1 MSGPIQTYLR
11 LLFTEAG
18 TSVTQDILPD
28 LLSFSYDDK
37 ETNEA
42 DEISIT
48 LKDPTGKWASKWKP
62 DGGEVVRAY
71 IASGTVDGK
80 KGRELF
86 CGKFFVDSLRTSGS
100 PRVFEMRAV
109 SIPMNTPIRRKMVT
123 KAWEKKTLKGI
134 AQEIAAAA
142 KVKLLFDSK
151 EDPSYDRQDQ
161 KAESNLKFLSRLCED
176 AGLSIKVTD
185 SQIVIFDQASYEKK
199 KPVKTLTLG
208 VSDILSWDFESQQS
222 ETYKSCTIS
231 YRNPKEKKKGSS
243 GSYVTGDFG
252 DIDKKAVAVA
262 SDGDYDINADP
273 KKKVNPA
280 VMTYTYV
287 DPDVEDNGQE
297 YQIKKR
303 ATSINEAMRIA
314 KATLRKL
321 NLRKMTGS
329 LSLVGDTSLVAGV
342 VIKLKGFGSFDG
354 GFIIESASHSVSTSG
369 YVTSLSVRRVNN
381 NY

>member
-109 SIPMNTPIRRKMVT
+109 SIPMNTPCR
-123 KAWEKKTLKGI
+123 A
-134 AQEIAAAA
+134 
-142 KVKLLFDSK
+142 
-151 EDPSYDRQDQ
+151 
-161 KAESNLKFLSRLCED
+161 FLSRCLFLLGGCFLLAD
-176 AGLSIKVTD
+176 FLGHAPKVE
-185 SQIVIFDQASYEKK
+185 QGELHA
-199 KPVKTLTLG
+199 
-208 VSDILSWDFESQQS
+208 
-222 ETYKSCTIS
+222 C
-231 YRNPKEKKKGSS
+231 
-243 GSYVTGDFG
+243 
-252 DIDKKAVAVA
+252 
-262 SDGDYDINADP
+262 
-273 KKKVNPA
+273 
-280 VMTYTYV
+280 
-287 DPDVEDNGQE
+287 
-297 YQIKKR
+297 
-303 ATSINEAMRIA
+303 
-314 KATLRKL
+314 
-321 NLRKMTGS
+321 
-329 LSLVGDTSLVAGV
+329 
-342 VIKLKGFGSFDG
+342 
-354 GFIIESASHSVSTSG
+354 
-369 YVTSLSVRRVNN
+369 
-381 NY
+381 

>member
-42 DEISIT
+42 DEISLT

-71 IASGTVDGK
+71 VASGTVDGK

-109 SIPMNTPIRRKMVT
+109 SIPLNTPIRRKMVT

-134 AQEIAAAA
+134 AQEIATAA
-142 KVKLLFDSK
+142 KVKLLFDSQ
-151 EDPSYDRQDQ
+151 DNPSYDRQDQ

-185 SQIVIFDQASYEKK
+185 SQIVIFDQAFYEKK
-199 KPVKTLTLG
+199 KPVKTLKLG

-222 ETYKSCTIS
+222 ETYKTCTVS
-231 YRNPKEKKKGSS
+231 WRDPKKKQKGSS
-243 GSYVTGDFG
+243 GGYNMDLEKDDGGD
-252 DIDKKAVAVA
+252 DPE
-262 SDGDYDINADP
+262 YDMDLQKV
-273 KKKVNPA
+273 KKKVNVA
-280 VMTYTYV
+280 VNTYTYT

-297 YQIKKR
+297 YQVKKR
-303 ATSINEAMRIA
+303 AASLDEAKRIA

-321 NLRKMTGS
+321 NLRSVTGS

-342 VIKLKGFGSFDG
+342 VVELKGFGSFDG
-354 GFIIESASHSVSTSG
+354 RFYIESASHSVSTSG
-369 YVTSLSVRRVNN
+369 YVTSISVRRVNS

>member
-11 LLFTEAG
+11 LLFTEAS

-42 DEISIT
+42 DEISLT

-62 DGGEVVRAY
+62 DGGEIVRAY
-71 IASGTVDGK
+71 IATGTVDGK

-109 SIPMNTPIRRKMVT
+109 SIPLNTPIRRKMVT

-134 AQEIAAAA
+134 AQEIATAA
-142 KVKLLFDSK
+142 KVKLLFDSQ
-151 EDPSYDRQDQ
+151 DNPSYDRQDQ

-185 SQIVIFDQASYEKK
+185 SQIVIFDQAFYEKK
-199 KPVKTLTLG
+199 KPVKTLKLG

-222 ETYKSCTIS
+222 ETYKTCTVS
-231 YRNPKEKKKGSS
+231 WRDPKKKQKGSS
-243 GSYVTGDFG
+243 GGYNMDLEKGDGG
-252 DIDKKAVAVA
+252 DDPE
-262 SDGDYDINADP
+262 YDMDLQKV
-273 KKKVNPA
+273 KKKVNVA
-280 VMTYTYV
+280 VNTYTYT

-297 YQIKKR
+297 YQVKKR
-303 ATSINEAMRIA
+303 AASLDEAKRIA

-321 NLRKMTGS
+321 NLRSVTGS

-342 VIKLKGFGSFDG
+342 VVELKGFGSFDG
-354 GFIIESASHSVSTSG
+354 RFYIESASHSVSTSG
-369 YVTSLSVRRVNN
+369 YVTSISVRRVNS

>member
-18 TSVTQDILPD
+18 KSVSEDILPD
-28 LLSFSYDDK
+28 LLSFTYDDK

-42 DEISIT
+42 DEISLT

-185 SQIVIFDQASYEKK
+185 SQIVIFDQAFYEKK

-243 GSYVTGDFG
+243 GSYVTGDFS

-262 SDGDYDINADP
+262 SDDDYDINADP

-280 VMTYTYV
+280 VMTYTYT
-287 DPDVEDNGQE
+287 DPDAEENGQE
-297 YQIKKR
+297 YQVKKR
-303 ATSINEAMRIA
+303 ATSLSEAKRIA

>member
-11 LLFTEAG
+11 LLFTEAS

-42 DEISIT
+42 DEISLT

-62 DGGEVVRAY
+62 DGGEIVRAY
-71 IASGTVDGK
+71 IATGTVDGK

-109 SIPMNTPIRRKMVT
+109 SIPLNTPIRRKMVT

-134 AQEIAAAA
+134 AQEIATAA
-142 KVKLLFDSK
+142 KVKLLFDSQ
-151 EDPSYDRQDQ
+151 DNPSYDRQDQ

-185 SQIVIFDQASYEKK
+185 SQIVIFDQAFYEKK
-199 KPVKTLTLG
+199 KPVKTLKLG

-222 ETYKSCTIS
+222 ETYKTCTVS
-231 YRNPKEKKKGSS
+231 WRDPKKKQKGSS
-243 GSYVTGDFG
+243 GGYNMDLEKGDGG
-252 DIDKKAVAVA
+252 DDPE
-262 SDGDYDINADP
+262 YDMDLQKV
-273 KKKVNPA
+273 KKKVNVA
-280 VMTYTYV
+280 VNTYTYT
-287 DPDVEDNGQE
+287 DPNVEDNGQE
-297 YQIKKR
+297 YQVKKR
-303 ATSINEAMRIA
+303 AASLDEAKRIA

-321 NLRKMTGS
+321 NLRSVTGS

-342 VIKLKGFGSFDG
+342 VVELKGFGSFDG
-354 GFIIESASHSVSTSG
+354 RFYIESASHSVSTSG
-369 YVTSLSVRRVNN
+369 YVTSISVRRVNST
-381 NY
+381 Y

>member
-18 TSVTQDILPD
+18 KSVSEDILPD
-28 LLSFSYDDK
+28 LLSFTYDDK

-42 DEISIT
+42 DEISLT
-48 LKDPTGKWASKWKP
+48 LKDPTGKWANKWKP

-185 SQIVIFDQASYEKK
+185 SQIVIFDQAFYEKK

-243 GSYVTGDFG
+243 GSYVTGDFS

-262 SDGDYDINADP
+262 SDDDYDINADP

-280 VMTYTYV
+280 VMTYTYT
-287 DPDVEDNGQE
+287 DPDAEENGQE
-297 YQIKKR
+297 YQVKKR
-303 ATSINEAMRIA
+303 ATSLSEAKRIA

>member
-42 DEISIT
+42 DEISLT

-109 SIPMNTPIRRKMVT
+109 SIPLNTPIRRKMVT
-123 KAWEKKTLKGI
+123 KTWEKKTLKGI
-134 AQEIAAAA
+134 AQEIATAA
-142 KVKLLFDSK
+142 KVKLLFDSQ
-151 EDPSYDRQDQ
+151 DNPSYDRQDQ
-161 KAESNLKFLSRLCED
+161 KAESNLRFLSRLCED

-185 SQIVIFDQASYEKK
+185 SQIVIFDQAFYEKK
-199 KPVKTLTLG
+199 KPAKTLQLG

-222 ETYKSCTIS
+222 ETYKTCTVS
-231 YRNPKEKKKGSS
+231 WRDPKKKQKGSS
-243 GSYVTGDFG
+243 GGYNMDLEKGDGG
-252 DIDKKAVAVA
+252 DEPE
-262 SDGDYDINADP
+262 YDMDLQKV
-273 KKKVNPA
+273 KKKVNVA
-280 VMTYTYV
+280 VNTYTYT

-303 ATSINEAMRIA
+303 AASLDEAKRIA

-321 NLRKMTGS
+321 NLRSVTGS

-342 VIKLKGFGSFDG
+342 VVELKGFGSFDG
-354 GFIIESASHSVSTSG
+354 RFYIESASHSVSTSG
-369 YVTSLSVRRVNN
+369 YVTSISVRRVNS

>member
-1 MSGPIQTYLR
+1 MSGPVQTYLR
-11 LLFTEAG
+11 LFFTEAG

-28 LLSFSYDDK
+28 LLSFTYDDK

-42 DEISIT
+42 DEISLT

-109 SIPMNTPIRRKMVT
+109 SIPLNTPIRRKMVT

-134 AQEIAAAA
+134 AQEIATAA
-142 KVKLLFDSK
+142 KVKLLFDSQ
-151 EDPSYDRQDQ
+151 DNPSYDRQDQ
-161 KAESNLKFLSRLCED
+161 KAESNLRFLSRLCED

-185 SQIVIFDQASYEKK
+185 SQIVIFDQAFYEKK
-199 KPVKTLTLG
+199 KPVKTLKLG

-222 ETYKSCTIS
+222 ETYKTCTVS
-231 YRNPKEKKKGSS
+231 WRDPKKKQKGSS
-243 GSYVTGDFG
+243 GGYNMDLENGDSG
-252 DIDKKAVAVA
+252 DDPE
-262 SDGDYDINADP
+262 YDMDLQKV
-273 KKKVNPA
+273 KKKVNVA
-280 VMTYTYV
+280 VNTYTYT
-287 DPDVEDNGQE
+287 DPNVEDNGQE
-297 YQIKKR
+297 YQVKKR
-303 ATSINEAMRIA
+303 AASLDEAKRIA

-321 NLRKMTGS
+321 NLRSVTGG

-342 VIKLKGFGSFDG
+342 VVELKGFGSFDG
-354 GFIIESASHSVSTSG
+354 RFYIESASHSVSTSG
-369 YVTSLSVRRVNN
+369 YVTSISVRRVNS